1 MAGTCRRGYD
11 VVVARP
17 AAGVRPAHG
26 MRRVASEPTVSGRH
40 VSGESLE
47 EQDSR
52 GVDGASALEHQLN
65 ALEAAAEAVP
75 GDGAPYAQ
83 AGDLALSSGQRQ
95 RALEY
100 YGRAIDT
107 YLAAGRYDA
116 AAAVCRRVLRI
127 APRAVRTRA
136 TLAWIAL
143 GRGVHANA
151 RREIEEYVRAALRA
165 GEEQR
170 AARQLSMMAQATL
183 DPDLRRIIA
192 ELLGR
197 LGAVKEAERV
207 IAEMAETDLRRLPSV
222 EEQERVWSQV
232 LRAALMGPRELDAA
246 SDDQHPPDV
255 LD

>member
-1 MAGTCRRGYD
+1 M
-11 VVVARP
+11 
-17 AAGVRPAHG
+17 
-26 MRRVASEPTVSGRH
+26 SGK
-40 VSGESLE
+40 SLE

-52 GVDGASALEHQLN
+52 GGDSGQAMEQQLQALDD
-65 ALEAAAEAVP
+65 AAAAAGP
-75 GDGAPYAQ
+75 GDGAPFAQ
-83 AGDLALSSGQRQ
+83 AGDLALSGGQRQ

-107 YLAAGRYDA
+107 YLSGSRYDA

-170 AARQLSMMAQATL
+170 AARQLSLMAQATL

-207 IAEMAETDLRRLPSV
+207 ISDMSETSLRRMPSAA
-222 EEQERVWSQV
+222 EQEQVWAQV
-232 LRAALMGPRELDAA
+232 LQAALMGPRELDAHGR
-246 SDDQHPPDV
+246 DDQHPPDV
-255 LD
+255 MD